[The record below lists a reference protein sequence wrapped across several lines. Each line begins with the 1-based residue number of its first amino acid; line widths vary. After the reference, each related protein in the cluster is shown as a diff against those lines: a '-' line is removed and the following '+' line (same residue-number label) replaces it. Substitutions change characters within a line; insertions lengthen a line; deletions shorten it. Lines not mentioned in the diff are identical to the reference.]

1 MVVNKYLDTSTTSIS
16 ELYDSPQMVVTI
28 DGYEYTAITSRSY
41 SFKTT
46 TPTKIVGNGFDYSK
60 HSTVQPMDVSYTIV
74 VSKID
79 MSEYNKLVILL
90 NTRTLFK
97 LTSMIYNA
105 PSCLITK
112 IQVSDENFDT
122 FILSVDIKEINTSI
136 LTSSSSSTNMSI
148 QIFSDENADGSAYDL
163 ETTSEIQSPENPD
176 QDYYEETI
184 GDVLIAMLVLGPIW
198 TGMYAAANISP
209 YVVSTMNNIST
220 LVKSDTIYNSSIKT
234 TSNYSMLIEKNRVL
248 QLGKDYSSVE

>member
-1 MVVNKYLDTSTTSIS
+1 MGVNKYLDTSTTSIS

-79 MSEYNKLVILL
+79 MSEYNKLVSLL
-90 NTRTLFK
+90 NNRILFK

-105 PSCLITK
+105 PSCLITQIK
-112 IQVSDENFDT
+112 ISDENFDT

-136 LTSSSSSTNMSI
+136 LTSSSTSTNMSI

-184 GDVLIAMLVLGPIW
+184 GDVLITMLVLGPIW
-198 TGMYAAANISP
+198 TGMYAATHVSP
-209 YVVSTMNNIST
+209 YIVSTINDIST
-220 LVKSDTIYNSSIKT
+220 LVKSDNIYNSNINNMSK
-234 TSNYSMLIEKNRVL
+234 YSMLIEKNRVL